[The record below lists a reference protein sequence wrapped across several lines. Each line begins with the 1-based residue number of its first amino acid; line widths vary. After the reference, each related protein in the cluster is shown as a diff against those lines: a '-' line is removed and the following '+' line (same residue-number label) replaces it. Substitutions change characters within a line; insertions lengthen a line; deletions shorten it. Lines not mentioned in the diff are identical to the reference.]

1 MITGD
6 HDLHQ
11 TRWDIP
17 DPREC
22 THFKLWPFYKA
33 FSTLN
38 ARSPLFAGTT
48 RNLSLAPSKMLRALV
63 PIYPS
68 RRGDRINCQLLQC
81 VSPVMALFRPSSMS
95 ELSP

>member
-6 HDLHQ
+6 HDLHP

-17 DPREC
+17 APSNVPNV
-22 THFKLWPFYKA
+22 PFQVMAKA

-48 RNLSLAPSKMLRALV
+48 RNLTLAPSKMLRALV
-63 PIYPS
+63 PIY
-68 RRGDRINCQLLQC
+68 RADEVI
-81 VSPVMALFRPSSMS
+81 
-95 ELSP
+95 E

>member
-17 DPREC
+17 DPLRMY

-33 FSTLN
+33 FSILD
-38 ARSPLFAGTT
+38 ARSPLFAGTI

-63 PIYPS
+63 PIY
-68 RRGDRINCQLLQC
+68 RADEVI
-81 VSPVMALFRPSSMS
+81 
-95 ELSP
+95 E